1 MNKAINGTLSIAT
14 LAMRNGD
21 FSSTGTTIYDPASGT
36 ATDTGK
42 TAFNGNMVQPN
53 RIAPA
58 AATMLKNLPA
68 PNIGAAG
75 ALTNNYFG
83 SATNAFNRQN
93 YDAKIT
99 YIPNESTSIFG
110 HYSISPDTISD
121 PQVFGSNPGGG
132 TFDGGQPG
140 VATGRIQNVGLG
152 FTHAFTPHFST
163 DWNGGYTRQSLG
175 AQAGDIGLGD
185 YGVNVLGIPGTNFN
199 GLPLYGGIPAFY
211 FTTYAGLGNADTG
224 SPFTFRDN
232 QYTGNAKR
240 NLGP

>member
-1 MNKAINGTLSIAT
+1 MPNRAPPAAPPLTSPSRAVRTGFMGVQLDCAIQCQAWSNRTSIRQKNIYNETGGAIGGPIVKNKLFFFFDYNRVTVNKAINGTLSIAT

-36 ATDTGK
+36 ATGTGK

-99 YIPNESTSIFG
+99 YIPNESNSIYG

-132 TFDGGQPG
+132 AFKAGQCC
-140 VATGRIQNVGLG
+140 LG
-152 FTHAFTPHFST
+152 T
-163 DWNGGYTRQSLG
+163 
-175 AQAGDIGLGD
+175 
-185 YGVNVLGIPGTNFN
+185 
-199 GLPLYGGIPAFY
+199 
-211 FTTYAGLGNADTG
+211 
-224 SPFTFRDN
+224 
-232 QYTGNAKR
+232 
-240 NLGP
+240 